1 MLTNE
6 SNNNLQN
13 KRFSSPMEKKNTIN
27 NQDDEILNTNPN
39 LQKKTKYNTII
50 QRFNKFIFTRKKT
63 I

>member
-13 KRFSSPMEKKNTIN
+13 KRFSSPMEKKNRIN

-39 LQKKTKYNTII
+39 LETHTN
-50 QRFNKFIFTRKKT
+50 RKKQNV
-63 I
+63 IQSYRDLIN